1 MINKE
6 IDRLFKPV
14 LDRIE
19 KVKNCKHFWPD
30 KDGSAYYRCSKC
42 GYLADG
48 SKELD
53 KLITIEK
60 YKEKGLS
67 QETINQLLK
76 YS

>member
-19 KVKNCKHFWPD
+19 KVKKCKHFWPD